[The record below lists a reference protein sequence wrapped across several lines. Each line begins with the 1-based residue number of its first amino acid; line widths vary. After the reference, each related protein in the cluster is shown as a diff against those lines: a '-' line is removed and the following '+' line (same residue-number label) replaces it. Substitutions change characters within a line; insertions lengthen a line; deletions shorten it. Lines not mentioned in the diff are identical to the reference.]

1 MRTVRRAALLLIV
14 LALVTAGCGSSDDAA
29 NTPTACLAP
38 AATYVKALEAA
49 PGPVRLSGSTPISD
63 CLVEDQSAGEL
74 ADVGTSLFK
83 AASLLSAAAER
94 HPGAEQALRLGY
106 LVGAVEE
113 GASETSGI
121 HTDLVRRI
129 QAATRILTRGGRSSV
144 ARAYAR
150 GYEAGRRD
158 G

>member
-14 LALVTAGCGSSDDAA
+14 LALVTAGCGSSDGAA

-74 ADVGTSLFK
+74 ADVGTSLVK

-113 GASETSGI
+113 GASQTSGI

-144 ARAYAR
+144 ARGYAR

>member
-1 MRTVRRAALLLIV
+1 MRTVRRAAPFLIS
-14 LALVTAGCGSSDDAA
+14 LALVTAGCGSSDGAA

-38 AATYVKALEAA
+38 AATYLKALEAA
-49 PGPVRLSGSTPISD
+49 PRPVRLSGSTPISD

-74 ADVGTSLFK
+74 ADVGASLVK
-83 AASLLSAAAER
+83 AATLLSAAAER
-94 HPGAEQALRLGY
+94 HAGAEQALRLGY

>member
-14 LALVTAGCGSSDDAA
+14 LALVTAGCGSSDGAA

-74 ADVGTSLFK
+74 ADVGASLVK
-83 AASLLSAAAER
+83 AATLLSAAAER
-94 HPGAEQALRLGY
+94 HLGAEQALRLGY

-113 GASETSGI
+113 GASQTSGI

-129 QAATRILTRGGRSSV
+129 QASTRILTRGGRSSV